1 HTQILCLSI
10 LKFWN

>member
-1 HTQILCLSI
+1 MCYYFI